1 MQVFERVLGKVCS
14 VHSVPSITATC
25 SATTLCLSMTGN
37 LLLHCLI
44 RTTILTTLMPKQIS
58 RKVVQLLKENV
69 KPIMH
74 QFPPLLYHRQ
84 RASGMNTLTQD
95 VFDRILEKVGEICGD
110 LSGKWPRVR
119 TALCTAL
126 EKMQKEIDEAID
138 KVSANL
144 SCDES

>member
-1 MQVFERVLGKVCS
+1 MQVSERVLGKVCS
-14 VHSVPSITATC
+14 VHSVPLITPTC

-44 RTTILTTLMPKQIS
+44 RTTILTALMPKQIS
-58 RKVVQLLKENV
+58 RKVVQLLKESV

-74 QFPPLLYHRQ
+74 QFSPLLYCR
-84 RASGMNTLTQD
+84 RPSGMSTLPQD
-95 VFDRILEKVGEICGD
+95 VFDRILEKVVEICAD